1 MLINWGE
8 GGGVADRLVVDG
20 TELDRFF
27 KDLRKARDSFTALQR
42 ALHDSG
48 VDGLG
53 TDDLDKACDEFQ
65 KDWHYGAKEIAGQIE
80 ELTDLTKK
88 AKDDFHEVDVAL
100 EKALE
105 KVRHKGGK
113 K

>member
-1 MLINWGE
+1 M
-8 GGGVADRLVVDG
+8 ADRLKIDS

-27 KDLRKARDSFTALQR
+27 RDLKKAQESFTGLQKALC
-42 ALHDSG
+42 APG
-48 VDGLG
+48 ADGLG
-53 TDDLDKACDEFQ
+53 TDDLDKACDRFQ
-65 KDWHYGAKEIAGQIE
+65 EEWRYGAKEIAEQIG

-105 KVRHKGGK
+105 KARSRGGGK
-113 K
+113 